1 MDSHRS
7 GDVASPTTFPPL
19 EAREKTT
26 SADGKIPS
34 THSARPQPLST
45 KKMFSA
51 RRLFLTFSVCLL
63 VLFGLASA
71 SSSRTWQRIPCHGEA
86 SREATEPESG
96 PLSLSSLLNA
106 ASPKAL
112 HELLHKHFPGRYQD
126 GVWPSEREA
135 VEAVH
140 RVDEAL
146 ATSLLQL
153 AKRDGNSTTVP
164 SSASSSFSESS
175 TSSPSESASTTP
187 PASSTPPPASSS
199 TSSPQP
205 PVSSSTPSST
215 AKPPAGTSTPPITS
229 STSQSPSS
237 TSTEPSSTPESQSST
252 RGTSSKPA
260 DSSFSRSRPSSV
272 VDVETTSIGPSSTS
286 QSVSSLS
293 DDGGMLPF
301 YTTLTTSTIAPST
314 TTMTSTSTSRS
325 LRLVVETFT
334 STNTNNG
341 AVVTVVQTTYVD
353 PEPAQTGT
361 ASSTKSPGSLQ
372 NAASKRG
379 LAHGIV
385 AGAVI
390 GAALFV

>member
-7 GDVASPTTFPPL
+7 GDVPPPTTFLPL
-19 EAREKTT
+19 EAQEKSTP
-26 SADGKIPS
+26 ADGKTPS
-34 THSARPQPLST
+34 THSATWQQPLSTT

-63 VLFGLASA
+63 VLVGLASA
-71 SSSRTWQRIPCHGEA
+71 SSSRTWQRIPCHGGEA
-86 SREATEPESG
+86 PREATEPESG

-112 HELLHKHFPGRYQD
+112 HEILQKHFPGRYQH

-153 AKRDGNSTTVP
+153 AKRDGNSTAVP
-164 SSASSSFSESS
+164 SSASSSFSGSS

-187 PASSTPPPASSS
+187 PASSTLPPVSSPASSS
-199 TSSPQP
+199 PI
-205 PVSSSTPSST
+205 VSSTPSSS
-215 AKPPAGTSTPPITS
+215 AKPPASTSTPPITS
-229 STSQSPSS
+229 STSKSPVSTSSEPSS
-237 TSTEPSSTPESQSST
+237 TSESQSST
-252 RGTSSKPA
+252 SGTSSKPA
-260 DSSFSRSRPSSV
+260 ESSFSRSRPSSV
-272 VDVETTSIGPSSTS
+272 LDVETTSIGPSSTS

-293 DDGGMLPF
+293 DDGD
-301 YTTLTTSTIAPST
+301 TTLTTSTIGPST
-314 TTMTSTSTSRS
+314 TTMASTSTSRT
-325 LRLVVETFT
+325 LRLVIETFT
-334 STNTNNG
+334 STNSNNG

-361 ASSTKSPGSLQ
+361 ASTTKSPGSLQ

-379 LAHGIV
+379 VAHGVV

-390 GAALFV
+390 GAALFI